1 MSGIGRLNLLGIF
14 AMPVFAA
21 LASIIVFGE
30 ENYAQVQVFVFG
42 TNLIPMLIGGVVSAF
57 LIRSANKKSKNKW
70 VAISPTLLPAGLGI
84 LWYLIGIINTSAY
97 DAGREFLLG
106 LSICCYLPHRSV
118 LSQLLPIWS
127 CPLLIVK
134 SELL

>member
-97 DAGREFLLG
+97 DAGREFFAGPIYLL
-106 LSICCYLPHRSV
+106 LFAASV
-118 LSQLLPIWS
+118 SVIAIIANLVMPATDS
-127 CPLLIVK
+127 
-134 SELL
+134 